1 MASPHAI
8 PSITLSRTH
17 AATRRTRHWRMLTCL
32 LGAVCLASSASR
44 AGAATKT
51 SKSTAKRTTKATAV
65 TTKAPVKPPSANA
78 KSTAPVTT
86 AAAAAV
92 GSPIPK
98 KGGTVHLGYFPNVTH
113 APAIAGVEGGFF
125 AKALGPGVKLQ
136 TSAFSAGP
144 AAIEAL
150 LSGAIDATYI
160 GPNPAINGFVRS
172 NGKALRIVAGSTSG
186 GAFLVVKPQIRTADD
201 LKGKKIATP
210 QLGGTQ
216 DVALR
221 YWLKTKGLS
230 TTLEG
235 GGDVSV
241 VPQENSQT
249 LETFRSG
256 AIDGAWVPEP
266 WATRLILEGG
276 AKVLV
281 DERDLWPKQSFTTTI
296 LIART
301 EFLAERPDLVEAL
314 LAGQVATIH
323 YLQQNPAKAQ
333 DLVNRGIEKLTGR
346 KLTPATI
353 SNSWVNLTFTN
364 DPELASMATAAD
376 HAAAVGL
383 LKKVSLKG
391 IEDLTLLNKVLA
403 VTGRSAVTG

>member
-1 MASPHAI
+1 M
-8 PSITLSRTH
+8 
-17 AATRRTRHWRMLTCL
+17 
-32 LGAVCLASSASR
+32 
-44 AGAATKT
+44 
-51 SKSTAKRTTKATAV
+51 
-65 TTKAPVKPPSANA
+65 
-78 KSTAPVTT
+78 
-86 AAAAAV
+86 
-92 GSPIPK
+92 
-98 KGGTVHLGYFPNVTH
+98 
-113 APAIAGVEGGFF
+113 
-125 AKALGPGVKLQ
+125 
-136 TSAFSAGP
+136 
-144 AAIEAL
+144 
-150 LSGAIDATYI
+150 
-160 GPNPAINGFVRS
+160 
-172 NGKALRIVAGSTSG
+172 
-186 GAFLVVKPQIRTADD
+186 
-201 LKGKKIATP
+201 
-210 QLGGTQ
+210 
-216 DVALR
+216 
-221 YWLKTKGLS
+221 
-230 TTLEG
+230 
-235 GGDVSV
+235 SV

-281 DERDLWPKQSFTTTI
+281 DERDLWPNQSFTTTI

-314 LAGQVATIH
+314 LAGQVATVD

-376 HAAAVGL
+376 HAADVGL

-403 VTGRSAVTG
+403 VAGRSAVTG

>member
-1 MASPHAI
+1 MKAPHAFQ
-8 PSITLSRTH
+8 SISFPRGN
-17 AATRRTRHWRMLTCL
+17 AVGRSTRHRRMVTCV
-32 LGAVCLASSASR
+32 LGVACLASSAIG
-44 AGAATKT
+44 AGAASKTTNAPTKGR
-51 SKSTAKRTTKATAV
+51 AKAAAATTKATSKPTSP
-65 TTKAPVKPPSANA
+65 TTKP
-78 KSTAPVTT
+78 TAPVTP
-86 AAAAAV
+86 AAV
-92 GSPIPK
+92 APAASPIPK
-98 KGGTVHLGYFPNVTH
+98 KGGNLRLGYFPNVTH

-125 AKALGPGVKLQ
+125 TTALGPDVKLQ

-186 GAFLVVKPQIRTADD
+186 GAFFVVKPQIRNAND

-221 YWLKTKGLS
+221 YWLKSKGLS
-230 TTLEG
+230 STLEG

-241 VPQENSQT
+241 LPQENAQT
-249 LETFRSG
+249 LETFRSS

-296 LIART
+296 LIVRT
-301 EFLAERPDLVEAL
+301 AFLVERPDLVEAL
-314 LAGQVATIH
+314 LAGQVAAID
-323 YLQQNPAKAQ
+323 YLQQNPVKGQ
-333 DLVNRGIEKLTGR
+333 DLVNVGIEKLTGR
-346 KLTPATI
+346 KLTAATI
-353 SNSWVNLTFTN
+353 SNSWVNLAFTN

-376 HAAAVGL
+376 HAVDVGL
-383 LKKVSLKG
+383 LTKVSLKG

-403 VTGRSAVTG
+403 GAGRSAVSE

>member
-1 MASPHAI
+1 MKAPQAF
-8 PSITLSRTH
+8 PSILFPRGNAVRRCILHGRMVTCVIV
-17 AATRRTRHWRMLTCL
+17 AA
-32 LGAVCLASSASR
+32 CLASSAIG
-44 AGAATKT
+44 AGAASKTTKA
-51 SKSTAKRTTKATAV
+51 STKGKTKAMAATTKATSKPTSAPTKP
-65 TTKAPVKPPSANA
+65 TT
-78 KSTAPVTT
+78 PVTPTAT
-86 AAAAAV
+86 AAVASSV
-92 GSPIPK
+92 PK
-98 KGGTVHLGYFPNVTH
+98 KGGTVRLGYFPNVTH

-125 AKALGPGVKLQ
+125 TTALGPDVKLQ
-136 TSAFSAGP
+136 TSAFNAGP

-186 GAFLVVKPQIRTADD
+186 GAFFVVKPQIRNAND

-221 YWLKTKGLS
+221 YWLKSKGLS
-230 TTLEG
+230 STLEG

-241 VPQENSQT
+241 LPQENAQT

-281 DERDLWPKQSFTTTI
+281 DERDLWPQQSFTTTI
-296 LIART
+296 LIVRT

-314 LAGQVATIH
+314 LAGQVAAID
-323 YLQQNPAKAQ
+323 YLQQNLKGQ
-333 DLVNRGIEKLTGR
+333 DLVNVGIEKLTGR

-376 HAAAVGL
+376 HAVDVGL
-383 LKKVSLKG
+383 LTKVSLKG

-403 VTGRSAVTG
+403 GAGRSAVSG